1 MAKSLFTTSSS
12 VRSWSL
18 IGEPS
23 GCFVSSATTRI
34 QLSTCSGEMT
44 AMVPP
49 STSHTRSLIPVG
61 TWAMTLARH
70 HVFCDVSL
78 SLEKYTSTSCPICKR
93 PEELFRLRLLGREE
107 EEEEEEE
114 EEDEEEDDE
123 EDDEEDGEEE
133 DDDDDDDEEETVI
146 SLAFLLGST
155 KDIISATS
163 SDLTAEALVF
173 VLVDTRGDAYDEEGT
188 GGWDEVGEGVVCS
201 KIPLPSST
209 KATAAGT

>member
-107 EEEEEEE
+107 EEEDE
-114 EEDEEEDDE
+114 EEEDDE
-123 EDDEEDGEEE
+123 EDD
-133 DDDDDDDEEETVI
+133 DDEDEETAI